1 MGVGFGIAIWM
12 PISPITVV
20 AMLLTAGYSAFTAF
34 AWSVNLEPLAV
45 LAVLLLA
52 GVAVVSYLF
61 YTSRD
66 LTKQRLGEA

>member
-1 MGVGFGIAIWM
+1 
-12 PISPITVV
+12 V

-34 AWSVNLEPLAV
+34 AWSVNLVPLAV

-52 GVAVVSYLF
+52 GVAVVPYLF
-61 YTSRD
+61 YRARD